1 MAEGDDQVLLEVVV
15 EAVEVLVEEEAI
27 TQIFLPQDAQTMAI

>member
-15 EAVEVLVEEEAI
+15 EAVEVLVEEETI
-27 TQIFLPQDAQTMAI
+27 IQVFLPQDVQTMAI